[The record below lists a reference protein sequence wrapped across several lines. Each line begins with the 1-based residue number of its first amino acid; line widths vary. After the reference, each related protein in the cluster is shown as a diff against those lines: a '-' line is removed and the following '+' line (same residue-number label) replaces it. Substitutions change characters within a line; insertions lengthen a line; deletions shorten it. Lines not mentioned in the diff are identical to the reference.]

1 MTKTK
6 WIRRALLGGA
16 AVAVMATGAQADD
29 LSALKAQIEALQ
41 ARVNTIESRG
51 AALPEGVSLLTVARG
66 HKAIAMSG
74 DKHDINAVPED
85 RGLTISVTPT
95 ADLPAP
101 ATEIT
106 ISGYVRALAV
116 WSDTRD
122 PDVGG
127 IGVAVDDADF
137 NMTARGQI
145 DIKSKTD
152 TAIGQVRTHI
162 RLRGDYSAPGSVNT
176 TMHVAYG
183 EWDMSDSL
191 TLRAGHTT
199 QIAALTNAGY
209 GTVLIPYGIDS
220 SRKTQ
225 MMLRVNNGPLQFGF
239 GIENP
244 SSDSPQTVAYPDF
257 AAYARYNAGAFSMM
271 VSGEVGAVGDAT
283 VNDTDMGWVAGV
295 GVGANLGMVKMSV
308 GFAWSHGLGNDGI
321 VSGARYARVGG
332 TTGKLADVWGVLGNV
347 GFALNDTTSFNL
359 AAGYYNY
366 VDDLTPFAV
375 AEWDHGYSVGANI
388 VWKPVN
394 AFQFAIEGQY
404 RYDRDTNDGFVGEV
418 VTGRRRVFTAAF
430 GTWFFF

>member
-1 MTKTK
+1 MTKSK
-6 WIRRALLGGA
+6 WLRRALLGG
-16 AVAVMATGAQADD
+16 VAMTVMAAGAQADD

-74 DKHDINAVPED
+74 DKMDINAVPES
-85 RGLTISVTPT
+85 RGLTIAVTPT

-116 WSDTRD
+116 WSD
-122 PDVGG
+122 
-127 IGVAVDDADF
+127 VDDNPNAIDDTDF

-152 TAIGQVRTHI
+152 TAIGQIRTHI
-162 RLRGDYSAPGSVNT
+162 RLRGDYAAPGSVNA

-183 EWDMSDSL
+183 EWDMTPNI

-209 GTVLIPYGIDS
+209 GTVLVPYGIDS
-220 SRKTQ
+220 ARKTQ
-225 MMLRVNNGPLQFGF
+225 MMLRFNNGPIQFGF

-244 SSDSPQTVAYPDF
+244 SSDAPQTVAYPDF

-271 VSGEVGAVGDAT
+271 VAGEVGAVGDT
-283 VNDTDMGWVAGV
+283 VVNDTDLGWVVGV
-295 GVGANLGMVKMSV
+295 GVGSSLGMVKMSA

-321 VSGARYARVGG
+321 VSGANYARVGG
-332 TTGKLADVWGVLGNV
+332 TTGKLADVWGVLGNL
-347 GFALNDTTSFNL
+347 GFALNETTSINI

-366 VDDLTPFAV
+366 VDDLTPAIPGV
-375 AEWDHGYSVGANI
+375 GEWDHGYTVGANI

-394 AFQFAIEGQY
+394 AFQFAVEGQY
-404 RYDRDTNDGFVGEV
+404 KYDRDTNDGFAGDT
-418 VTGRRRVFTAAF
+418 TGRRRIFTAAF
-430 GTWFFF
+430 GVWFFF